1 LEIPNFIF
9 IFAPKN
15 GKMVMRKKFDLLKE
29 KEMIEW
35 TTILVTLISSAI
47 GAGAIT
53 SLVTM
58 REKKKGKQLENKE
71 KDIENK
77 DKEQEVHLKL
87 INELQEQIDKLN
99 ERLDKKDALLQ
110 EKDDIIADLRAK
122 LDSVRTKCSLA
133 TVMRCESISCK
144 DRIPPISQALTGTF
158 SDKLQNYVEGLGD
171 E

>member
-1 LEIPNFIF
+1 
-9 IFAPKN
+9 
-15 GKMVMRKKFDLLKE
+15 M
-29 KEMIEW
+29 
-35 TTILVTLISSAI
+35 ISSI
-47 GAGAIT
+47 GASAGIT

-58 REKKKGKQLENKE
+58 KEKKKEKQLENKE

-87 INELQEQIDKLN
+87 IDELQEQIDKLN
-99 ERLDKKDALLQ
+99 DRLDKKDALLQ

-144 DRIPPISQALTGTF
+144 DRVPPISQALTGTF
-158 SDKLQNYVEGLGD
+158 SDKLQNYVEGLS
-171 E
+171 EE

>member
-1 LEIPNFIF
+1 
-9 IFAPKN
+9 
-15 GKMVMRKKFDLLKE
+15 MVMRKKFNLLKE